1 MTLDTSATIMDAIFS
16 SPEEEA
22 RGRLLKI
29 MQDFLITESTK
40 HSVQEKGL
48 FFRIILSDCYS
59 CLTSRP

>member
-1 MTLDTSATIMDAIFS
+1 MDAIFA

-40 HSVQEKGL
+40 QSVQEKGQL
-48 FFRIILSDCYS
+48 TLMSRDSMLSM
-59 CLTSRP
+59 L